1 MIGLFEILLI
11 CVIIFLLIIIYS
23 NRNKKNT
30 DDKIIISKY
39 EKDDSKTFILD
50 ELEDQFI
57 ALDKLNIIKYVNPS
71 AEKRFGKNILNTHL
85 GTILRNPN
93 LDEKI
98 REVKSSKKTSN
109 LDLEINLPS
118 YQYYRIYVIPGPTVI
133 FTEKDSVVL
142 FLKDLTEI
150 SKAQKFRTDFVAN
163 VSHELKTPLVS
174 IKGAIETIEGP
185 AKDDEIAKINFL
197 KIISSQSKRMENLIS
212 DLLIL
217 SRIELQEHIRPDKP
231 VNLKNILTKVKDIHF
246 TSLKEK
252 NINLEINLDNV
263 SDVIGD
269 EDKLITV
276 FSNLLD
282 NAIKYS
288 KEKST
293 INILASPSKG
303 KLITKGIKI
312 SVSDQGI
319 GIPEDQINRVTER
332 FYRVDVEESRK
343 VGGTGLGLAIVKH
356 IISQHRGDY
365 EIKNLNG
372 KGTEINIYPVNYKLH
387 II

>member
-85 GTILRNPN
+85 GTILRHPN

-252 NINLEINLDNV
+252 NINLEINLGNV

-372 KGTEINIYPVNYKLH
+372 KGTEINIHLPSEL
-387 II
+387 

>member
-85 GTILRNPN
+85 GTILRHPN

-98 REVKSSKKTSN
+98 REVKFSKKTSN

-231 VNLKNILTKVKDIHF
+231 VNLKNVLTKVKDVHF

-252 NINLEINLDNV
+252 NINLEMNLDNV

-372 KGTEINIYPVNYKLH
+372 KGTEINIHLPSEL
-387 II
+387 

>member
-85 GTILRNPN
+85 GTILRHPN

-98 REVKSSKKTSN
+98 REVKFSKKTSN

-231 VNLKNILTKVKDIHF
+231 VNLKNVLTKVKDVHF

-252 NINLEINLDNV
+252 NINLEINLGNV

-293 INILASPSKG
+293 INILTSPSKG

-372 KGTEINIYPVNYKLH
+372 KGTEINIHLPSEL
-387 II
+387 

>member
-98 REVKSSKKTSN
+98 REVKFSKKTSN

-252 NINLEINLDNV
+252 NINLEINLGNV

-372 KGTEINIYPVNYKLH
+372 KGTEINIHLPSEL
-387 II
+387 

>member
-372 KGTEINIYPVNYKLH
+372 KGTEINIHLPSEL
-387 II
+387 

>member
-85 GTILRNPN
+85 GTILRHPN

-98 REVKSSKKTSN
+98 REVKFSKKTSN

-231 VNLKNILTKVKDIHF
+231 VNLKNILTKVKDVHF

-252 NINLEINLDNV
+252 NINLEINLGNV

-293 INILASPSKG
+293 INILTSPSKG

-372 KGTEINIYPVNYKLH
+372 KGTEINIHLPSEL
-387 II
+387 

>member
-85 GTILRNPN
+85 GTILRHPN

-252 NINLEINLDNV
+252 NINLEMNLDNV

-372 KGTEINIYPVNYKLH
+372 KGTEINIHLPSEL
-387 II
+387 

>member
-85 GTILRNPN
+85 GTILRHPN

-98 REVKSSKKTSN
+98 REVKFSKKTSN

-252 NINLEINLDNV
+252 NINLEINLGNV

-372 KGTEINIYPVNYKLH
+372 KGTEINIHLPSEL
-387 II
+387 

>member
-11 CVIIFLLIIIYS
+11 CVIIFLLIIIFS

-85 GTILRNPN
+85 GTILRHPN

-98 REVKSSKKTSN
+98 REVKFSKKTSN

-252 NINLEINLDNV
+252 NINLEMNLDNV

-372 KGTEINIYPVNYKLH
+372 KGTEVNIHLPSEL
-387 II
+387 

>member
-30 DDKIIISKY
+30 NDKIIISKY

-85 GTILRNPN
+85 GTILRHPN

-98 REVKSSKKTSN
+98 REVKFSKKTSN

-231 VNLKNILTKVKDIHF
+231 VSLKNILTKVKDIHF

-252 NINLEINLDNV
+252 NINLEMNLDNV

-293 INILASPSKG
+293 INILTSPSKG

-372 KGTEINIYPVNYKLH
+372 KGTEINIHLPSEL
-387 II
+387 

>member
-85 GTILRNPN
+85 GTILRHPN

-231 VNLKNILTKVKDIHF
+231 VNLKNILTKVKDVHF

-252 NINLEINLDNV
+252 NINLEINLGNV

-293 INILASPSKG
+293 INILTSPSKG

-372 KGTEINIYPVNYKLH
+372 KGTEINIHLPSEL
-387 II
+387 

>member
-85 GTILRNPN
+85 GTILRHPN

-98 REVKSSKKTSN
+98 REVKFSKKTSN

-185 AKDDEIAKINFL
+185 AKDDEIAKIKFL

-231 VNLKNILTKVKDIHF
+231 VNLKNVFTKVKDIHF

-252 NINLEINLDNV
+252 NINLEINLDIV

-372 KGTEINIYPVNYKLH
+372 KGTEINIHLPSEL
-387 II
+387 

>member
-85 GTILRNPN
+85 GTILRHPN

-252 NINLEINLDNV
+252 NINLEMNLDNV

-293 INILASPSKG
+293 INILTSPSKG

-372 KGTEINIYPVNYKLH
+372 KGTEINIHLPSEL
-387 II
+387 

>member
-39 EKDDSKTFILD
+39 EKDDSKTFIID

-85 GTILRNPN
+85 GTILRHPN

-231 VNLKNILTKVKDIHF
+231 VNLKNVFTKVKDIHF

-252 NINLEINLDNV
+252 NINLKINLDNV
-263 SDVIGD
+263 SNVIGD

-293 INILASPSKG
+293 INILTSPSKG

-372 KGTEINIYPVNYKLH
+372 KGTEINIHLPSEL
-387 II
+387 

>member
-231 VNLKNILTKVKDIHF
+231 VNLKNVFTKVKDIHF

-252 NINLEINLDNV
+252 NINLEINLGNV

-372 KGTEINIYPVNYKLH
+372 KGTEINIHLPSEL
-387 II
+387 

>member
-185 AKDDEIAKINFL
+185 AKDDEIAKIKFL

-252 NINLEINLDNV
+252 NINLEINLGNV

-372 KGTEINIYPVNYKLH
+372 KGTEINIHLPSEL
-387 II
+387 

>member
-231 VNLKNILTKVKDIHF
+231 VNLKNVLTKVKDVHF

-252 NINLEINLDNV
+252 NINLEINLGNV

-372 KGTEINIYPVNYKLH
+372 KGTEINIHLPSEL
-387 II
+387 

>member
-185 AKDDEIAKINFL
+185 AKDDEIAKIKFL

-231 VNLKNILTKVKDIHF
+231 VNLKNVLTKVKDVHF

-252 NINLEINLDNV
+252 NINLEINLGNV

-372 KGTEINIYPVNYKLH
+372 KGTEINIHLPSEL
-387 II
+387 

>member
-85 GTILRNPN
+85 GTILRHPN

-98 REVKSSKKTSN
+98 REVKFSKKTSN

-231 VNLKNILTKVKDIHF
+231 VNLKNVLTKVKDVHF

-252 NINLEINLDNV
+252 NINLEINLGNV

-293 INILASPSKG
+293 INILTSPSKG

-319 GIPEDQINRVTER
+319 GIPEDQINRITER

-372 KGTEINIYPVNYKLH
+372 KGTEINIHLPSEL
-387 II
+387 

>member
-39 EKDDSKTFILD
+39 EKDDSKTFIID

-150 SKAQKFRTDFVAN
+150 SKTQKFRTDFVAN

-197 KIISSQSKRMENLIS
+197 KIISSQSERMENLIS

-231 VNLKNILTKVKDIHF
+231 VNLKNVLTKVKDIHF

-293 INILASPSKG
+293 INILTSPSKG

-332 FYRVDVEESRK
+332 FYRVDVQESRK

-372 KGTEINIYPVNYKLH
+372 KGTEINIHLPSEL
-387 II
+387 

>member
-85 GTILRNPN
+85 GTILRHPN

-231 VNLKNILTKVKDIHF
+231 VNLKNVFTKVKDIHF

-252 NINLEINLDNV
+252 NINLEINLGNV

-372 KGTEINIYPVNYKLH
+372 KGTEINIHLPSEL
-387 II
+387 

>member
-1 MIGLFEILLI
+1 MIGFFEILLI

-85 GTILRNPN
+85 GTILRHPN

-98 REVKSSKKTSN
+98 REVKFSKKTSN

-252 NINLEINLDNV
+252 NINLEMNLDNV

-372 KGTEINIYPVNYKLH
+372 KGTEINIHLPSEL
-387 II
+387 

>member
-39 EKDDSKTFILD
+39 EKDDSKTFIID

-150 SKAQKFRTDFVAN
+150 SKTQKFRTDFVAN

-185 AKDDEIAKINFL
+185 AKDDEIAKIKFL

-217 SRIELQEHIRPDKP
+217 SRIELQEHIRPDKL
-231 VNLKNILTKVKDIHF
+231 VNLKNVFTKVKDIHF

-372 KGTEINIYPVNYKLH
+372 KGTEINIHLPSEL
-387 II
+387 

>member
-85 GTILRNPN
+85 GTILRHPN

-98 REVKSSKKTSN
+98 REVKFSKKTSN

-185 AKDDEIAKINFL
+185 AKDDEIAKIKFL

-231 VNLKNILTKVKDIHF
+231 VNLKNVLTKVKDVHF

-252 NINLEINLDNV
+252 NINLEINLGNV

-372 KGTEINIYPVNYKLH
+372 KGTEINIHLPSEL
-387 II
+387 

>member
-23 NRNKKNT
+23 NRNTKNT

-85 GTILRNPN
+85 GTILRHPN

-98 REVKSSKKTSN
+98 REVKFSKKTSN

-252 NINLEINLDNV
+252 NINLEMNLDNV

-372 KGTEINIYPVNYKLH
+372 KGTEINIHLPSEL
-387 II
+387 

>member
-39 EKDDSKTFILD
+39 EKDDSKTFIID

-150 SKAQKFRTDFVAN
+150 SKTQKFRTDFVAN

-231 VNLKNILTKVKDIHF
+231 VNLKNVLTKVKDIHF

-252 NINLEINLDNV
+252 NINLEMNLDNV

-293 INILASPSKG
+293 INILTSPSKG

-372 KGTEINIYPVNYKLH
+372 KGTEINIHLPSEL
-387 II
+387 

>member
-57 ALDKLNIIKYVNPS
+57 ALDKLNIVKYANPS

-85 GTILRNPN
+85 GTILRHPN

-98 REVKSSKKTSN
+98 REVKFSKKTSN

-231 VNLKNILTKVKDIHF
+231 VNLKNVLTKVKDVHF

-252 NINLEINLDNV
+252 NINLEMNLDNL

-372 KGTEINIYPVNYKLH
+372 KGTEINIHLPSEL
-387 II
+387 